1 MREHSN
7 RDFGAGNQRYTEW
20 VSARHLLT
28 SPGRSIDPAVIASF
42 IARLYQRYNILGLAY
57 DRWRCDELLREF
69 DRVGLAA
76 FRDGDDGDGL
86 RLIPWGQGYRD
97 IAPAIDALEI
107 AIMERKL
114 VHENSPVLNWNVA
127 NAVATTDS
135 AGNRKLDKDKAVF
148 RMWLSRWPWAC
159 ARVIAIMSA
168 RSIPRL

>member
-1 MREHSN
+1 M
-7 RDFGAGNQRYTEW
+7 
-20 VSARHLLT
+20 
-28 SPGRSIDPAVIASF
+28 IASF

-86 RLIPWGQGYRD
+86 RLIPWGQGFRD
-97 IAPAIDALEI
+97 MAPAIDALEI

-135 AGNRKLDKDKAVF
+135 AGQSQARQRHSRVSHVALAMAMGLRARDRAV
-148 RMWLSRWPWAC
+148 
-159 ARVIAIMSA
+159 MSA